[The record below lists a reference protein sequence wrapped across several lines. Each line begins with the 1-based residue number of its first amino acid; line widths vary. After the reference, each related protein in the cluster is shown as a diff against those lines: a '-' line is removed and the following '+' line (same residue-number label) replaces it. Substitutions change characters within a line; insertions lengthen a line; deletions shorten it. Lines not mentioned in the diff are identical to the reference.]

1 MIRLAVRVRRAEA
14 ELVLAELLE
23 LAPSGVEEVDLG
35 DVVEYAVYGPPGEL
49 PALPDL
55 RAAAGESL
63 VEVGTTEIADDW
75 SQRWRSFHKPLV
87 LPGAI
92 TVRPPWA
99 PPGSTPVDL
108 VIDPGQAF
116 GTGAHATTRMC
127 LALML
132 ELVPRGPFVDL
143 GCGSGVLA
151 LAAAKLGW
159 DPVIA
164 IDNDPAGVAAT
175 AANAEV
181 NGVTLDVRR
190 LDLRTDPLPA
200 APTAAAN
207 LLGPLLRMWAQ
218 RMRADAAP
226 GVPVEVPERVIASG
240 LLVLEADGIAQDFV
254 PTGLKKTMTR
264 ADGEWAALVLERSP

>member
-23 LAPSGVEEVDLG
+23 LAPSGVEQVDLG
-35 DVVEYAVYGPPGEL
+35 EVVEYAVYGPPGEL
-49 PALPDL
+49 PALPAL
-55 RAAAGESL
+55 RAAAGDSL
-63 VEVGTTEIADDW
+63 VEVSTTEIADDW
-75 SQRWRSFHKPLV
+75 NERWRSFHRPLV
-87 LPGAI
+87 LPGTI
-92 TVRPPWA
+92 TVRPPWER
-99 PPGSTPVDL
+99 PGSTPVDL

-127 LALML
+127 LELML
-132 ELVPRGPFVDL
+132 ELLPGGPFVDL

-164 IDNDPAGVAAT
+164 IDIDPAGVEAT

-181 NGVTLDVRR
+181 NGVVLDVRR
-190 LDLRTDPLPA
+190 RDLRTDPLPL
-200 APTAAAN
+200 APTVAAN
-207 LLGPLLRMWAQ
+207 LLGPLLRTWAK
-218 RMRADAAP
+218 RMQADEPA
-226 GVPVEVPERVIASG
+226 GVPERVIAGG
-240 LLVLEADGIAQDFV
+240 LLVCEAESVAQDFV
-254 PTGLKKTMTR
+254 AVGLTKTMTR